1 MLRKLACLGLA
12 AALAMPA
19 LANEGEYIFD
29 TLKHPAYRKAWAK
42 LLAGEKDLPD
52 WVRSGNV
59 TATPA
64 VVINTD
70 GVEYEFHNACKP
82 HDCGGN
88 TLEVM
93 FSEGGAQA
101 WGLLALESR
110 APRFLGKP
118 DAPKRIAL
126 ERATKL

>member
-29 TLKHPAYRKAWAK
+29 ALKHPAYKKAWAK
-42 LLAGEKDLPD
+42 LLAGERDLPE
-52 WVRSGNV
+52 WVRSGNM
-59 TATPA
+59 TATPS

-70 GVEYEFHNACKP
+70 GVEYEFHNGCKP

-88 TLEVM
+88 TLEAM
-93 FSEGGAQA
+93 FSAGGGQA
-101 WGLLALESR
+101 WGLLQIDGQP
-110 APRFLGKP
+110 PRFLGKP
-118 DAPKRIAL
+118 DAPKKIAL
-126 ERATKL
+126 ERATRQ